1 MDNTDNIITETDT
14 ENMFPSIRPN
24 LLPLQQIGGTFIPY
38 RMLQREDVRTPF
50 INTFLEMT
58 TTSSSLTLLK
68 ERTVL
73 QWLCGDTSFLLGPS
87 YERNTKSKTKDNE
100 QCKKMED
107 EWGQSMLAHIRPDL
121 KKSGQ
126 WTTVVGERLNGELQL
141 MLGQEYV
148 KPRNIHGYQPDG
160 ETNHHIWEVKTQ
172 TYFTSG
178 TAGEKILGVPFKYA
192 DVPLWYQKSLKI
204 VCLGGAERDGR
215 LQYGILPGGGG
226 GSGDDTDEKNPMTEN
241 RQKILNFWHNEL
253 NIEYIGATDLMQ
265 QIVNQ
270 GLEMKM

>member
-1 MDNTDNIITETDT
+1 MENNTDNTDMENSTDHT
-14 ENMFPSIRPN
+14 DMLR
-24 LLPLQQIGGTFIPY
+24 LQYYRMTTGSIPY
-38 RMLQREDVRTPF
+38 RILTQQPDLRTQF
-50 INTFLEMT
+50 IDTFLDIT
-58 TTSSSLTLLK
+58 TASPQQPTLLK

-87 YERNTKSKTKDNE
+87 FEHNTKSKTKDNE
-100 QCKKMED
+100 QCKKLED

-126 WTTVVGERLNGELQL
+126 WTTVVGETLNSELQTI
-141 MLGQEYV
+141 LGRNYI
-148 KPRNIHGYQPDG
+148 KPRNIRGYQPDG
-160 ETNHHIWEVKTQ
+160 ETEDHIWEVKSQ

-192 DVPLWYQKSLKI
+192 DVPMWYQKPLKI

-215 LQYGILPGGGG
+215 QHYGILPGGGKG
-226 GSGDDTDEKNPMTEN
+226 EGESPVTEN
-241 RQKILNFWHNEL
+241 RQKILNFWRDEL

-265 QIVNQ
+265 QIMFIGV
-270 GLEMKM
+270 KT